1 MIYGR
6 IPGIDKDVSRL
17 IQGTVMISTRDLDG
31 SFRLLDAVYELGC
44 NTFDTAHAYGKGDS
58 ERTLGKWVSERRIRE
73 QVIIITK
80 GAHPAG
86 HNRVTPVDIASDL
99 SESLERLNT
108 DYVDLYLLHRDDP
121 SVPVGPIVETL
132 NEHRSA
138 GRVHAFGGSNWTHGR
153 IAEAN
158 DYARTHGLLPFAASS
173 PNFSLAEQV
182 NPPWDGCITISGQ
195 DGEAARKY
203 YAEEGMP
210 LLAWSSLAGGFF
222 SVRFRRDNLD
232 TFQDGLDKLCVTSY
246 CTEENFRRLDR
257 ARVLAERKDLSI
269 AQIALAWFF
278 SQPMNVFALT
288 GCRRGEEFTQNVAAL
303 TTTLTEKEAAWLD
316 LKAEAP

>member
-86 HNRVTPVDIASDL
+86 HNRVTPADIASDL